1 MKWSGKLFGGA
12 LGALAGGGVG
22 AVLGVIAGH
31 LVDDKLDGGARDPRA
46 AHRRRPR
53 HWVEDAEAVEAVEDG
68 EAEGEAAQV
77 SDPQAVAAHYFRTTF
92 EVMGHVAK
100 SDGRV
105 SEQDIRAAGA
115 VMSAFRLGEAQ
126 VSDAIGHFNRGK
138 RPGYD
143 LSRAVMA
150 LRRACAG
157 RPDLLRTFLE
167 IQLRAA
173 LGGSDL
179 RGPSRPLLI
188 RIAAMLGV
196 GGLEFARLETV
207 LRQRHGRQGHGKAER
222 TAGTG
227 PQGAGAAPGTA
238 GRGAANGGR
247 SEREETR
254 GAGAGRAPG
263 AVPRMS
269 LAEAY
274 EVLGVRTG
282 AADDA
287 VTKAYRR
294 QLSRHHPDKLR
305 ANGLP
310 ESMLEHAK
318 QRTQQII
325 EAWDT
330 IRAARGMK
338 P

>member
-1 MKWSGKLFGGA
+1 MKWTGKLVGGA
-12 LGALAGGGVG
+12 LGALAGGVVG
-22 AVLGVIAGH
+22 AVLGLIAGH
-31 LVDDKLDGGARDPRA
+31 LVDDKLEGRAARGARESA
-46 AHRRRPR
+46 GRRPQ
-53 HWVEDAEAVEAVEDG
+53 HWVEDAEAVAADNGDADED
-68 EAEGEAAQV
+68 AAQV
-77 SDPQAVAAHYFRTTF
+77 GDPRAVAERYFRTTF

-105 SEQDIRAAGA
+105 SEEDIRAA
-115 VMSAFRLGEAQ
+115 
-126 VSDAIGHFNRGK
+126 
-138 RPGYD
+138 
-143 LSRAVMA
+143 RAVMA
-150 LRRACAG
+150 AFRLSEAQVAEAVSHFTFGKRPEYDVSGAVMGLRRACAG

-179 RGPSRPLLI
+179 RGPSRPLLV

-196 GGLEFARLETV
+196 SGLEFARLETV
-207 LRQRHGRQGHGKAER
+207 LRQRHRR
-222 TAGTG
+222 S
-227 PQGAGAAPGTA
+227 GAGGARGSAGGTA
-238 GRGAANGGR
+238 GGASGGASGGAAGARGGR
-247 SEREETR
+247 ARHD
-254 GAGAGRAPG
+254 GARAEGAGRAPG

-274 EVLGVRTG
+274 DVLGVRAG
-282 AADDA
+282 AGDEA